1 MLGQKWNT
9 LFQPIRGKDP
19 RLFLKTQANLWQQE
33 FALVLDNLCVKDLVM
48 DTMLVSSAASALT
61 KTVSSVIEKTGL
73 KKSCIELKCF
83 NPLLKNIHFKMTAFS
98 CWLFLPKVPS

>member
-1 MLGQKWNT
+1 MATRIW
-9 LFQPIRGKDP
+9 
-19 RLFLKTQANLWQQE
+19 
-33 FALVLDNLCVKDLVM
+33 LVLDNLCVKDVGM

-83 NPLLKNIHFKMTAFS
+83 N
-98 CWLFLPKVPS
+98 